1 MSGNPDEIDSPSD
14 VTSFGN
20 QQLQEQREQE
30 ELNRTGRTT
39 PKLQAVD
46 SNGNITRE
54 IKPDVV
60 TRFGGTKPFDT
71 TSTQLQ
77 DGQTV
82 VDERGDTNIRL
93 NMEMVLTFSQFQA
106 LNQITNRANFLRV
119 VAPSYTGKATFD
131 QLKFDRIPDA
141 NGHVSRSGESIDE
154 AKYSVQLQSKETE
167 DDDSVIQP
175 FSGD

>member
-20 QQLQEQREQE
+20 QQLQDQREQE

-82 VDERGDTNIRL
+82 VDERGDTNLRL
-93 NMEMVLTFSQFQA
+93 NMEMVLTFSQFQVHRQS
-106 LNQITNRANFLRV
+106 NIRSTQI
-119 VAPSYTGKATFD
+119 
-131 QLKFDRIPDA
+131 
-141 NGHVSRSGESIDE
+141 
-154 AKYSVQLQSKETE
+154 
-167 DDDSVIQP
+167 
-175 FSGD
+175 

>member
-20 QQLQEQREQE
+20 QQLQEQRRQQE
-30 ELNRTGRTT
+30 VNRTGRTT

-106 LNQITNRANFLRV
+106 LNQITNLHQQTQHHQNCISTVQKSHL
-119 VAPSYTGKATFD
+119 
-131 QLKFDRIPDA
+131 
-141 NGHVSRSGESIDE
+141 HVLICTVEKKDHWESTDTL
-154 AKYSVQLQSKETE
+154 KYSLSPPSTAQTSLLS
-167 DDDSVIQP
+167 
-175 FSGD
+175 